1 MSGFRNYDL
10 SPVIKVSVGAEE
22 SCFEGW
28 SEIVARLGAHLPATG
43 RYSIAIECY
52 PGVMLDALQEQ
63 IAAAFPRCTILNTE
77 AAYKDATVLREQ
89 FLETL
94 TTDPVFGRM
103 RSWPIAIYFDEQ
115 RAAAL
120 RAKFEQ
126 NDLPVFLIGAGTHH
140 ILANPDLLVHANV
153 TRWEL
158 QKRQR
163 NKSICNLGLKNF
175 EDSAQLLYKNAYFLE
190 WRVADEIRHS
200 LYQKVDYFLDL
211 DDQQVPRMLPGN
223 VLRDVVA
230 AVARQPFRVVPFFD
244 PGPWGGSWMMRT
256 FDLPQDVPNYAWC
269 FDCVPEENSVTLGFG
284 SRRFQLPA
292 IVLVHE
298 QPMQLL
304 GEAIYSHF
312 GAEFPI
318 RFDLLDT
325 VGGSNLSLQVHPL
338 RKYIQQ
344 HFGISYTQDESYYIL
359 DQSGD
364 SQVYLGV
371 HTGVDSDQMR
381 RDLED
386 AQAGGP
392 PFSAERYINIWPTR
406 KHDHFS
412 IPAGTIHCSGRD
424 NLVLEISATPYI
436 FTFKLWDWGRLG
448 LDGKLR
454 PIHLEH
460 GFANIQW
467 DRDTEWVQRELLD
480 QTETVSSGDGWRE
493 ERTGLHHTQ
502 FLETRRTWFTK
513 PVLHNTNGNLHVLNL
528 VEGEAVVV
536 ESPGGEFP
544 PMEIHYAETFIVPA
558 SVGAYVV
565 RPLGDVDRPLATI
578 KAYLRDG
585 SSQRQA

>member
-1 MSGFRNYDL
+1 MRGFHNYDL
-10 SPVIKVSVGAEE
+10 NPVIAIEAYGERD
-22 SCFEGW
+22 CLEGW
-28 SEIVARLGAHLPATG
+28 SEIAACLRKRLPAEKYTV
-43 RYSIAIECY
+43 AIECY
-52 PGVMLDALQEQ
+52 PGVMLDALRKR
-63 IAAAFPRCTILNTE
+63 IAAEFPQGTILNVE
-77 AAYKDATVLREQ
+77 DAYLDAGVLRERFQ
-89 FLETL
+89 QTL
-94 TTDPVFGRM
+94 TSDPVFGRM
-103 RSWPIAIYFDEQ
+103 QHWSIASYFDE
-115 RAAAL
+115 RRTATL
-120 RAKFEQ
+120 RARVEENSSVLF
-126 NDLPVFLIGAGTHH
+126 VVGTGTQQ
-140 ILANPDLLVHANV
+140 ILAKPDLLISANV

-163 NKSICNLGLKNF
+163 NKSICNLGLENY

-200 LYQKVDYFLDL
+200 LYGRIDYFLDL
-211 DDQQVPRMLPGN
+211 DDEELPRMVRGDL
-223 VLRDVVA
+223 LREAVEAVV
-230 AVARQPFRVVPFFD
+230 RQPFRVVPFFD
-244 PGPWGGSWMMRT
+244 PGPWGGCWMMHM
-256 FDLPQDVPNYAWC
+256 FDLPQDAPNYAWC
-269 FDCVPEENSVTLGFG
+269 FDCVPEENGITLGFG

-298 QPMQLL
+298 QPMALL
-304 GEAIYSHF
+304 GEAIYKNF

-338 RKYIQQ
+338 REYIRE

-371 HTGVDSDQMR
+371 RTGADREQMR

-392 PFSAERYINIWPTR
+392 PFPAERYVNLWPTR

-448 LDGKLR
+448 LDGKPR

-460 GFANIQW
+460 GLANIQW
-467 DRDTEWVQRELLD
+467 NRDTEWVKRELLD
-480 QTETVSSGDGWRE
+480 QTVEVSSGDGWRE
-493 ERTGLHHTQ
+493 ERTGLHRSQ
-502 FLETRRTWFTK
+502 FLETRRTWFIKAVT
-513 PVLHNTNGNLHVLNL
+513 HNTDGNLHVLNL
-528 VEGEAVVV
+528 VEGEAVSV
-536 ESPGGEFP
+536 ESPTGDFAP
-544 PMEIHYAETFIVPA
+544 VEIHYAETFIVPA
-558 SVGAYVV
+558 SVGAYTI
-565 RPLGDVDRPLATI
+565 RPLGKSSRPSATI
-578 KAYLRDG
+578 RAYLRHDQPG
-585 SSQRQA
+585 HD

>member
-1 MSGFRNYDL
+1 MSGFHNYDL
-10 SPVIKVSVGAEE
+10 NPVIHMPAFGERD
-22 SCFEGW
+22 CLEGW
-28 SEIVARLGAHLPATG
+28 NEVMAHIKECLPVTG
-43 RYSIAIECY
+43 RYSIGIECY
-52 PGVMLDALQEQ
+52 PGVMLDALEKK
-63 IAAAFPRCTILNTE
+63 IASAFPQCTILNVE
-77 AAYKDATVLREQ
+77 DAYKDAAVLRDQ
-89 FLETL
+89 FQETL
-94 TTDPVFGRM
+94 TTDPVFGKM
-103 RSWPIAIYFDEQ
+103 RQWPIASYFDEH
-115 RAAAL
+115 RVAAL
-120 RAKFEQ
+120 KAKIEQ
-126 NDLPVFLIGAGTHH
+126 KDGMVVLIGAGTPEV
-140 ILANPDLLVHANV
+140 LANPDLLVHANV

-163 NKSICNLGLKNF
+163 SKSICNLGVQNY

-190 WRVADEIRHS
+190 WRVADEVRHV
-200 LYQKVDYFLDL
+200 LYERVDYFLDL
-211 DDQQVPRMLPGN
+211 DDEEAPRMVRGD
-223 VLRDVVA
+223 VLRA
-230 AVARQPFRVVPFFD
+230 AVATVVKRPFRVRPFFD
-244 PGPWGGSWMMRT
+244 PGPWGGHWMMQT

-269 FDCVPEENSVTLGFG
+269 FDCVPEENSVALGFG

-298 QPMQLL
+298 QPIALL
-304 GEAIYSHF
+304 GEAIYRHF

-338 RKYIQQ
+338 REYIRQ

-371 HTGVDSDQMR
+371 RTGAIRDEMR

-392 PFSAERYINIWPTR
+392 AFPAECYVNLWPAR

-448 LDGKLR
+448 LDGSPR

-460 GFANIQW
+460 GLANIQW
-467 DRDTEWVQRELLD
+467 NRDTEWVRRELLN
-480 QTETVSSGDGWRE
+480 QTELVSTGDGWRE

-513 PVLHNTNGNLHVLNL
+513 AVTHNTNGNLHVLNL
-528 VEGEAVVV
+528 VEGEAVSV
-536 ESPGGEFP
+536 ESPSDEFP
-544 PMEIHYAETFIVPA
+544 PVEVHYAETFIVPA
-558 SVGAYVV
+558 SVGAYTI
-565 RPLGDVDRPLATI
+565 RPLGKTNQPLATI
-578 KAYLRDG
+578 RAYLCNSD
-585 SSQRQA
+585 